1 MLGEDIKEAMEE
13 KVQNI
18 TQQYL
23 DEMKGLIKQK
33 PLPQHIA
40 IIMDG
45 NGRWARQRNL
55 PRVEGHRAGITA
67 VRETIEGCAELG
79 IKYLTLFAF
88 STENWKRPESE
99 INTLMSL
106 LKKYIDKELNT
117 LIEKNIKF
125 TAIGR
130 INELQSSIV
139 KRLHNAM
146 DKTKHCTGLHFLVA
160 LNYSGRAEIVDA
172 VKRMMADYKRDKLQ
186 LEDVNEGI
194 ISKYLYTSDIPE
206 PDLLIRTSGEY
217 RISNFML
224 WQLAYS
230 EIWIT
235 GIYWPDFNKRCL
247 FEAIL
252 DFQRRERRYGG
263 LGNDV

>member
-1 MLGEDIKEAMEE
+1 MKDNNKVEYELKKLMDKIKE
-13 KVQNI
+13 
-18 TQQYL
+18 
-23 DEMKGLIKQK
+23 K
-33 PLPQHIA
+33 PLPKHIA

-45 NGRWARQRNL
+45 NGRWAKMRNL

-67 VRETIEGCAELG
+67 VRESVEGCAEVG

-88 STENWKRPESE
+88 STENWKRPKSE
-99 INTLMSL
+99 VNTLMRL

-117 LIEKNIKF
+117 LVEKNIKF

-130 INELQSSIV
+130 INELQPSV
-139 KRLHNAM
+139 VNKLNFAM
-146 DKTKHCTGLHFLVA
+146 EETYHCSGLNFIVA

-172 VKRMMADYKRDKLQ
+172 IKKIIKAVKEEKIPIDSITEMSID
-186 LEDVNEGI
+186 
-194 ISKYLYTSDIPE
+194 KYLYTNGIPD

-235 GIYWPDFNKRCL
+235 NIYWPDFNKKYL

-252 DFQRRERRYGG
+252 DYQRRERRFGG
-263 LGNDV
+263 LSQNDI

>member
-1 MLGEDIKEAMEE
+1 MEQDVSPVT
-13 KVQNI
+13 KD
-18 TQQYL
+18 YL
-23 DEMKGLIKQK
+23 QRMMEQIKQK

-45 NGRWARQRNL
+45 NGRWARMRNL
-55 PRVEGHRAGITA
+55 PRVEGHRAGIIA
-67 VRETIEGCAELG
+67 VRESIEGCAEIG

-99 INTLMSL
+99 VNTLMSL
-106 LKKYIDKELNT
+106 LKRYIDKELNT

-130 INELQSSIV
+130 VNELQQSVI
-139 KRLHNAM
+139 KKLYYAM
-146 DKTKHCTGLHFLVA
+146 EKTDHCTGLHFLVA
-160 LNYSGRAEIVDA
+160 LNYSGRAELIDAIKQIVIDS
-172 VKRMMADYKRDKLQ
+172 KESKINLDSLSEE
-186 LEDVNEGI
+186 LIN
-194 ISKYLYTSDIPE
+194 KYLYTAGIPD

-235 GIYWPDFNKRCL
+235 DIYWPDFNKRYL

-252 DFQRRERRYGG
+252 SYQKRERRYGG
-263 LGNDV
+263 LSSDYNF

>member
-1 MLGEDIKEAMEE
+1 MKQGFSPITKEYLQRMMEE
-13 KVQNI
+13 I
-18 TQQYL
+18 
-23 DEMKGLIKQK
+23 EQK
-33 PLPQHIA
+33 PLPRHIA

-45 NGRWARQRNL
+45 NGRWARMRNL
-55 PRVEGHRAGITA
+55 PRVEGHRAGIIA
-67 VRETIEGCAELG
+67 VRESIEGCAEIG
-79 IKYLTLFAF
+79 VKYLTLFAF

-99 INTLMSL
+99 VSTLMKL
-106 LKKYIDKELNT
+106 LKKYIDKELDT

-130 INELQSSIV
+130 INELQSSVV
-139 KRLHNAM
+139 KKLYYAM
-146 DKTKHCTGLHFLVA
+146 ERTARCTGLHFLVA
-160 LNYSGRAEIVDA
+160 LNYSGRAEIIDA
-172 VKRMMADYKRDKLQ
+172 VKKIVIDSKESKLA
-186 LEDVNEGI
+186 LDSLTEELVN
-194 ISKYLYTSDIPE
+194 KYLYTAGVPD

-235 GIYWPDFNKRCL
+235 DIYWPDFNRRYL

-252 DFQRRERRYGG
+252 AYQKRERRYGG
-263 LGNDV
+263 LSGDNNSQES